1 MCFYKKLRYLVFIV
15 LYLGFLNLFAQENA
29 TSIEHFGAGE
39 YPFDTTSGFKICG
52 KKESIYQYYSL
63 RYKYPLNVD
72 SCAKTLNKLFRYD
85 TKINGIITVRFV
97 VNCNGDSGFFHLYE
111 IDNKYRKI
119 KFPEKYKVYIL
130 KLVKGL
136 KKWEK
141 FVGKKQDGTII
152 PIDYYTYFS
161 FRILNGQV
169 NEIIP

>member
-1 MCFYKKLRYLVFIV
+1 MTGYKNLFLGVMVFC
-15 LYLGFLNLFAQENA
+15 LSSFKPFAQEVTNLK
-29 TSIEHFGAGE
+29 HFGAGE
-39 YPFDTTSGFKICG
+39 YQFDTTTKFLICG
-52 KKESIYQYYSL
+52 EKTSIYQYYNLAS
-63 RYKYPLNVD
+63 KYPLNTD
-72 SCAKTLNKLFRYD
+72 SCTKTLNKLFKYD

-111 IDNKYRKI
+111 IDNKYKKI
-119 KFPEKYKVYIL
+119 KFPEKYKVHIL
-130 KLVKGL
+130 ELVKGL